1 MLKYLFSHEI
11 LAKQFVGIATSYHI
25 ESNLK
30 SKQTGWEVQLVDE
43 LDDLTVIQLNDYY
56 TDLSRQD
63 YELSHPREI
72 MNPPSEVTINISL
85 ENGETIE
92 TKLDKNILNKL
103 ASALNHDESILLLT
117 SIANAIQNQE
127 ENS

>member
-11 LAKQFVGIATSYHI
+11 LAKQFVDIATSYHI

-30 SKQTGWEVQLVDE
+30 SKQKGWEVQLVDE

-56 TDLSRQD
+56 TDLSKQD

-72 MNPPSEVTINISL
+72 MSPPSEVTINISL
-85 ENGETIE
+85 ENGVTIE
-92 TKLDKNILNKL
+92 TKLDKKILNKL
-103 ASALNHDESILLLT
+103 TSTLNHDESNLLLT

-127 ENS
+127 ESS